1 MRDEILLCETD
12 SRGVATVTLNR
23 PDIHNALNAE
33 LIAALTET
41 FARLDADEAVRAVVL
56 TGAGKSF
63 SAGADLNY
71 MKQAAGQSEAENL
84 ADARNVAAMF
94 HALNTM
100 RHPTVARV
108 NGAAYAGGTGL
119 IACCDIA
126 IAADHAQFAVT
137 EVRIGISPSTISPY
151 LLAAM
156 GPRAARRYWLT
167 AERFGVDEAVRYGL
181 LHDFA
186 TVADL
191 DAKVTAVIDDLLQGG
206 PGAIAACKALAQ
218 QVHGPVT
225 AEMRERTAAGI
236 AGIRATDEGR
246 EGLSAFL
253 EKRKPSWQT
262 EVAS

>member
-1 MRDEILLCETD
+1 MNDDILLCETD
-12 SRGVATVTLNR
+12 GRGVATVTLNR
-23 PDIHNALNAE
+23 PDIHNALNGE
-33 LIAALTET
+33 LIAALTAT
-41 FARLDADEAVRAVVL
+41 FARLDADDAVRAVIL

-63 SAGADLNY
+63 SAGADLNH

-84 ADARNVAAMF
+84 ADARKVAAMF
-94 HALNTM
+94 QALNTM

-126 IAADHAQFAVT
+126 VGADHAQFAVT
-137 EVRIGISPSTISPY
+137 EVRIGIAPSTISPY
-151 LLAAM
+151 LLAVM

-167 AERFGVDEAVRYGL
+167 AERFGVAEALRYGL
-181 LHDFA
+181 LHDA
-186 TVADL
+186 APAAEL
-191 DAKVTAVIDDLLQGG
+191 DAAVAAVVDNLLLGG

-218 QVHGPVT
+218 QLHGPVT

-236 AGIRATDEGR
+236 ARIRATDEGR

-253 EKRKPSWQT
+253 EKRKPSWQA
-262 EVAS
+262 EVLS